1 MNDDDRSLLERRK
14 KVLGTGTPLFY
25 DQPLHLVRGE
35 GAWVFD
41 AQGRRYLDVYNN
53 VPHVG
58 HCHPHVVEAASRQ
71 LATLNINTRYLH
83 DNVVDYAE
91 RLTATTDYAQAG
103 VFFTCTGTESNELA
117 LRIARH
123 VTGGTGIIASS
134 FNYHGNSA
142 VLASICTAFPVPEAF
157 PDFAR
162 LVQVPDPYRHRQG
175 RTDADLA
182 NHYLDEARAAIASLQ
197 ADGVKLAALLIDPSF
212 ANEGLPEYVP
222 GYLAGL
228 VDMVRAAGGIVI
240 ADEVQSGFGRTGAAM
255 WAHQYHGIVPD
266 IITTGKPMGN
276 GFPIGSVIST
286 YDVIDE
292 FGRSANYF
300 NTFGGNPV
308 ATAAGAAVLDVIE
321 NEGLIAN
328 AARVGAYVGER
339 MNGLMARHE
348 IIGNVRCRGM
358 FFGLELVADRATK
371 APSPLAG
378 KVVNAMKDKG
388 VLLSRIGPFDN
399 ILKMR
404 PSMVFT
410 CEQAD
415 ILLAA
420 LDETLEE
427 VAR

>member
-1 MNDDDRSLLERRK
+1 MNDDDHALLQRRRQ
-14 KVLGTGTPLFY
+14 VLGTGAPLFY
-25 DQPLHLVRGE
+25 EQPLHLVRGE

-41 AQGRRYLDVYNN
+41 ADGRRYLDVYNN

-83 DNVVDYAE
+83 DNVVVYAE
-91 RLTATTDYAQAG
+91 RLTATTDYDHAG
-103 VFFTCTGTESNELA
+103 VVFTCTGTESNELA

-134 FNYHGNSA
+134 VNYHGNSA
-142 VLASICTAFPVPEAF
+142 VLASLCTAFPVPESF

-162 LVQVPDPYRHRQG
+162 LVQIPDPYRDRQG
-175 RTDADLA
+175 RSDAELA
-182 NHYLDEARAAIASLQ
+182 RHYLDEARAAIASLQ
-197 ADGVKLAALLIDPSF
+197 ESGVKLAALLIDPSL
-212 ANEGLPEYVP
+212 ANEGLPAFVP
-222 GYLAGL
+222 GYLTGL
-228 VDMVRAAGGIVI
+228 VELARAAGGIVI
-240 ADEVQSGFGRTGAAM
+240 ADEVQSGFGRTGTAM
-255 WAHQYHGIVPD
+255 WAHQYHGIVPE

-276 GFPIGSVIST
+276 GFPIGSVISSF
-286 YDVIDE
+286 DVIDE

-308 ATAAGAAVLDVIE
+308 ATAAAAAVLDVIE
-321 NEGLIAN
+321 KEDLIAN
-328 AARVGAYVGER
+328 AATVGAYVEQR
-339 MNGLMARHE
+339 LTDLMTRHE

-358 FFGLELVADRATK
+358 FFGLELVADRVSK
-371 APSPLAG
+371 EPSPLAG
-378 KVVNAMKDKG
+378 RIVNRMKDRG
-388 VLLSRIGPFDN
+388 VLLSRIGPHDN

-427 VAR
+427 AGR